1 MRTISLLGVNELL
14 GQIPRNHCQPRLHR
28 DAATTKQGQFPIR
41 IFNSWDDNLK
51 VQNWQ
56 K

>member
-1 MRTISLLGVNELL
+1 MFLND
-14 GQIPRNHCQPRLHR
+14 QPNYIDWSR
-28 DAATTKQGQFPIR
+28 DAATTKQGQLPIR